1 MPNFAPLFPLFVPS
15 FSSKGNLLL
24 CQPDGTYISDNYSL
38 LQELDLRVSKSY
50 LVSAYDIYYGLM
62 PRNPRDMPETEY
74 LFIDSGGYET
84 NDSFD
89 LSERNKF
96 NYHVMPWD
104 KDKMKE
110 IYSSIISCP
119 KFQNAVTILSIHDTL
134 GSFEQQL
141 AEALPLGKEFP
152 NAIINFIIKICFP
165 FECLLD
171 EISKARTLLQSIQ
184 IIGIT
189 EKELGYTVRD
199 RLQNLIRMR
208 KTLNACGWNGSIH
221 IFGGLEP
228 NLAKL
233 YYLAGADIFDG
244 LSWQRIFY
252 RNNASIYNPE
262 SFYISLPE
270 HENKFLMMVDNL
282 SVLQDVSNNLSAIFD
297 MRTVKMN
304 LMDSYLASNNMTIGE
319 LLTVME
325 V

>member
-141 AEALPLGKEFP
+141 AEALSLGKEFP
-152 NAIINFIIKICFP
+152 NAIINF
-165 FECLLD
+165 
-171 EISKARTLLQSIQ
+171 
-184 IIGIT
+184 
-189 EKELGYTVRD
+189 
-199 RLQNLIRMR
+199 
-208 KTLNACGWNGSIH
+208 H
-221 IFGGLEP
+221 
-228 NLAKL
+228 
-233 YYLAGADIFDG
+233 
-244 LSWQRIFY
+244 
-252 RNNASIYNPE
+252 
-262 SFYISLPE
+262 
-270 HENKFLMMVDNL
+270 
-282 SVLQDVSNNLSAIFD
+282 
-297 MRTVKMN
+297 
-304 LMDSYLASNNMTIGE
+304 
-319 LLTVME
+319 
-325 V
+325 